1 MVILMVGTG
10 VKQKYFERI
19 PKDRHSLKGNQ
30 VVILTTIIDSM
41 HVFSLPQL

>member
-19 PKDRHSLKGNQ
+19 PKDGHTLKSNQ
-30 VVILTTIIDSM
+30 GVILTTIIDPM